1 MSGAHVWNG
10 TAETLKAKPAMTNTM
25 ATTSRPIRS
34 PSARLA
40 PMSVSSVDPVAPY
53 SRLMPYSSTALA
65 NTPSR

>member
-10 TAETLKAKPAMTNTM
+10 TADTLKANPAMTNTM

-34 PSARLA
+34 PSASAA
-40 PMSVSSVDPVAPY
+40 PMSVSSVEPVAPY